1 MDSFQQIDRH
11 DSRYAEKQR
20 DIAAT
25 IAKMGDAQ
33 KKQRSE
39 WESKFEDELTAV
51 TEETVLR
58 GGGDR
63 SILHGGARFRSNFEK
78 WLRSLKEN

>member
-11 DSRYAEKQR
+11 DSRYGMKQR

-25 IAKMGDAQ
+25 IARMGEAD
-33 KKQRSE
+33 KKRKAE

-63 SILHGGARFRSNFEK
+63 SILHGGARFRANFEK
-78 WLRSLKEN
+78 WLRSLSA